1 VSETASTESASTEAK
16 PLERWT
22 AVDRY
27 ITDLLLGEDPV
38 LAAALQASDAAGLPP
53 IAVTPNQGKLLEL
66 LARIHGAR
74 RILELGTL
82 GGYSTI
88 WLARA
93 LPTDGS
99 LVTLE
104 AEPRYAE
111 VAWANIAHAGF
122 EEVVELRV
130 GAALQTLP
138 QLHAEQ
144 AGPFDLIFIDA
155 DKGNYPGYF
164 EWSLKLSR
172 PGTVIVG
179 DNVVR
184 DGAILDP
191 DAYDPTHGDG
201 LIRGVRRFY
210 ELVAAEPRVSAS
222 ATAIQTVGAKGYDGF
237 ALMIVGDEDS
247 SQPLASL

>member
-1 VSETASTESASTEAK
+1 MAPQVLWS
-16 PLERWT
+16 

-27 ITDLLLGEDPV
+27 INDQLVPDDPV
-38 LAAALQASDAAGLPP
+38 LEAALRASADGGLPP
-53 IAVTPNQGKLLEL
+53 IAVTPNQGKLLAL
-66 LARIHGAR
+66 IARVQGAST
-74 RILELGTL
+74 ILELGTL

-93 LPTDGS
+93 LPPGGR
-99 LVTLE
+99 LITLE

-111 VAWANIAHAGF
+111 IARANIASAGLAQS
-122 EEVVELRV
+122 VEIRV
-130 GAALQTLP
+130 GPALQSMPEL
-138 QLHAEQ
+138 LAEG

-155 DKGNYPGYF
+155 DKQNYPGYF

-191 DAYDPTHGDG
+191 DAIDPLTGDPG
-201 LIRGVRRFY
+201 LIQGVRRFY
-210 ELVAAEPRVSAS
+210 ELLSAGIDQGLVS
-222 ATAIQTVGAKGYDGF
+222 ATAIQTVGDKGHDGF
-237 ALMIVGDEDS
+237 ALAIVERGS
-247 SQPLASL
+247 S